1 MKNIVSKLALAF
13 LFISMVSCG
22 EFSSEEKKD
31 SKAGQH
37 SEENENHIE
46 LTNGQLENT
55 NIEIGKAEMRSL
67 GSEISVN
74 GIIDVPPQG
83 NISINIPYG
92 GFLKYT
98 EMLPGTKVKKGQLL
112 AVIENP
118 MFIDIQQDYLETLA
132 EGEYLKTDFER
143 QETLYKEEVSSAKV
157 FQQSKS
163 AYNINKARIDAM
175 EAKLGLIGINLKSLK
190 AGKISPAVNIYSPVN
205 GKVREVF
212 SNIGKY
218 VGPEDIIMDI
228 TDPIDLHVELT
239 VYESDI
245 TKVQTGQKI
254 RFSLANKPENWKEA
268 EVYLIGSGVRDDRS
282 ITVHGHLKEEYE
294 DLWPGMFVNARIETG
309 TSKSFTLPEVA
320 VVRFKSKNYIF
331 IDKGTT
337 SEEDV
342 LKNNYEM
349 VEVTTGI
356 SEVGIIQVNAVE
368 KGLNFET
375 ARIVIKDANT
385 LLATAKNSDDGGGH
399 GH

>member
-1 MKNIVSKLALAF
+1 MKNTVSKLALAI

-22 EFSSEEKKD
+22 ESSSEEKTG
-31 SKAGQH
+31 ARAEQH

-46 LTNGQLENT
+46 LTNEQLENT
-55 NIEIGKAEMRSL
+55 NIQIGKAEMRSL
-67 GSEISVN
+67 GNEISVN

-83 NISINIPYG
+83 NISINIAYG

-118 MFIDIQQDYLETLA
+118 IFIDIQQNYLETLA
-132 EGEYLKTDFER
+132 EGVYLKTDFER
-143 QETLYKEEVSSAKV
+143 QEILYKEEVSSAKV
-157 FQQSKS
+157 FQQAKS
-163 AYNINKARIDAM
+163 AYNTNRARIDAM
-175 EAKLGLIGINLKSLK
+175 EAKLRLIGINLKSLK
-190 AGKISPAVNIYSPVN
+190 AGKISSSVNIYSPVN

-218 VGPEDIIMDI
+218 VGAEDIIMDI

-254 RFSLANKPENWKEA
+254 RFSLANKPEIWKEA

-309 TSKSFTLPEVA
+309 TLKSFTLPEAA

-337 SEEDV
+337 SEDGV

-356 SEVGIIQVNAVE
+356 TEVGIIQVNAVE

-385 LLATAKNSDDGGGH
+385 LLATAKNSEDGGGH

>member
-1 MKNIVSKLALAF
+1 MKNTVSKLALAI

-22 EFSSEEKKD
+22 ESSSEEKTEA
-31 SKAGQH
+31 KAEQH

-46 LTNGQLENT
+46 LTNEQLENT
-55 NIEIGKAEMRSL
+55 NIQIGKAEMRSL
-67 GSEISVN
+67 GNEISVN
-74 GIIDVPPQG
+74 GMIDVPPQG
-83 NISINIPYG
+83 NISINIAYG

-118 MFIDIQQDYLETLA
+118 IFIDIQQDYLETLA

-143 QETLYKEEVSSAKV
+143 QEILYKEEVSSAKV
-157 FQQSKS
+157 FQQAKS
-163 AYNINKARIDAM
+163 AYNTNRARIDAM
-175 EAKLGLIGINLKSLK
+175 EAKLRLIGINLKSLK
-190 AGKISPAVNIYSPVN
+190 AGKISSVVNIYSPVN

-254 RFSLANKPENWKEA
+254 RFSLANKPELWKEA

-309 TSKSFTLPEVA
+309 TSKSFTLPEDA
-320 VVRFKSKNYIF
+320 VVRYKSKNYIF

-337 SEEDV
+337 SEEGV

-356 SEVGIIQVNAVE
+356 SEVGIVQVNAVE

-385 LLATAKNSDDGGGH
+385 LLATAKNSEDGGGH

>member
-1 MKNIVSKLALAF
+1 MKNTVSKLALAI

-22 EFSSEEKKD
+22 ESSSEEKTGER
-31 SKAGQH
+31 AEQH

-46 LTNGQLENT
+46 LTNEQLENT
-55 NIEIGKAEMRSL
+55 NIQIGKAEMRSL
-67 GSEISVN
+67 GNEISVN

-83 NISINIPYG
+83 NISINIAYG

-118 MFIDIQQDYLETLA
+118 IFIDIQQNYLETLA
-132 EGEYLKTDFER
+132 EGVYLKTDFER
-143 QETLYKEEVSSAKV
+143 QEILYKEEVSSAKV
-157 FQQSKS
+157 FQQAKS
-163 AYNINKARIDAM
+163 AYNTNRARIDAM
-175 EAKLGLIGINLKSLK
+175 EAKLRLIGINLKSLK
-190 AGKISPAVNIYSPVN
+190 AGKISSSVNIYSPVN

-218 VGPEDIIMDI
+218 VGAEDIIMDI

-254 RFSLANKPENWKEA
+254 RFSLANKPEIWKEA

-309 TSKSFTLPEVA
+309 TLKSFTLPEAA

-337 SEEDV
+337 SEDGV

-356 SEVGIIQVNAVE
+356 TEVGIIQVNAVE

-385 LLATAKNSDDGGGH
+385 LLATAKNSEDGGGH

>member
-22 EFSSEEKKD
+22 ESSSEEKTEIK
-31 SKAGQH
+31 SELH
-37 SEENENHIE
+37 SEEENHIE
-46 LTNGQLENT
+46 LTNEQFKNT
-55 NIEIGKAEMRSL
+55 NIEIGKAEMRAL

-118 MFIDIQQDYLETLA
+118 MFIDIQQEYLETLA
-132 EGEYLKTDFER
+132 EGEYLRTDFER
-143 QETLYKEEVSSAKV
+143 QEILYKEEVSSAKV
-157 FQQSKS
+157 YQQAKS
-163 AYNINKARIDAM
+163 VYNTNKAQINAM
-175 EAKLGLIGINLKSLK
+175 EAKLRLIGVNLNSLK
-190 AGKISPAVNIYSPVN
+190 TGKVSSAVNIYSPVT
-205 GKVREVF
+205 GQVREVF
-212 SNIGKY
+212 SNIGKF
-218 VGPEDIIMDI
+218 VGPEDIIMDV
-228 TDPIDLHVELT
+228 TDAKDLHVELT

-254 RFSLANKPENWKEA
+254 RFSLANKPESWKEA
-268 EVYLIGSGVRDDRS
+268 EVFLIGSGVRDDRS
-282 ITVHGHLKEEYE
+282 ITVHGHLIKEYE

-309 TSKSFTLPEVA
+309 TSDSYTLPEDA
-320 VVRFKSKNYIF
+320 VVRFNAKNYIF
-331 IDKGTT
+331 ISKGTNK
-337 SEEDV
+337 EDGV
-342 LKNNYEM
+342 EKHSFEM
-349 VEVTTGI
+349 VEVKIGSSEAGVIQI
-356 SEVGIIQVNAVE
+356 STIDRELDFKNIS
-368 KGLNFET
+368 
-375 ARIVIKDANT
+375 IVVKDANT

>member
-1 MKNIVSKLALAF
+1 MKNIVSQLALAI

-22 EFSSEEKKD
+22 ESTSEDKKEVKAEK
-31 SKAGQH
+31 H

-46 LTNGQLENT
+46 LTNQQLKNT
-55 NIEIGKAEMRSL
+55 NIQIGKAEMRSL

-143 QETLYKEEVSSAKV
+143 QEILYNEEVSSAKV
-157 FQQSKS
+157 YQKAKS
-163 AYNINKARIDAM
+163 VYNTNKAQINAM
-175 EAKLGLIGINLKSLK
+175 ESKLRLIGVNLKSLK
-190 AGKISPAVNIYSPVN
+190 AGKVSSAVNIYSPVT
-205 GKVREVF
+205 GQVREVF
-212 SNIGKY
+212 SNIGKF
-218 VGPEDIIMDI
+218 VGPEDIIMDV
-228 TDPIDLHVELT
+228 TDAKDLHVELT

-254 RFSLANKPENWKEA
+254 RFSLANKPESWKEA

-282 ITVHGHLKEEYE
+282 ITVHGHLLKEYE

-309 TSKSFTLPEVA
+309 TSESYTLPEDA
-320 VVRFKSKNYIF
+320 VVRFNAKNYVF
-331 IDKGTT
+331 ISKGSTK
-337 SEEDV
+337 ENGVE
-342 LKNNYEM
+342 KHNFEM
-349 VEVTTGI
+349 VEVKTGSSEAGVIQINTIDRELDFKKI
-356 SEVGIIQVNAVE
+356 S
-368 KGLNFET
+368 
-375 ARIVIKDANT
+375 IVVKDANT

>member
-228 TDPIDLHVELT
+228 TDPNDLHVELT

>member
-22 EFSSEEKKD
+22 ESSSEEKTD
-31 SKAGQH
+31 TKAGQH

-55 NIEIGKAEMRSL
+55 NIEIGKAEIRSL

-132 EGEYLKTDFER
+132 EGEFLKTDFER
-143 QETLYKEEVSSAKV
+143 QEILYKEEVSSAKV

>member
-1 MKNIVSKLALAF
+1 MKNIVSQLALAI

-22 EFSSEEKKD
+22 ESTSEEKTEV
-31 SKAGQH
+31 KAEKH

-46 LTNGQLENT
+46 LTNEQLKNT
-55 NIEIGKAEMRSL
+55 NIQIGKAEMRSL

-157 FQQSKS
+157 YQKAKS
-163 AYNINKARIDAM
+163 VYNTNRAQINAM
-175 EAKLGLIGINLKSLK
+175 EAKLRLIGVNLKNLK
-190 AGKISPAVNIYSPVN
+190 TGKVSSAVNIYSPVT
-205 GKVREVF
+205 GQVREVF
-212 SNIGKY
+212 SNIGKF
-218 VGPEDIIMDI
+218 VGPEDIIMDV
-228 TDPIDLHVELT
+228 TDAKDLHVELT

-254 RFSLANKPENWKEA
+254 RFSLANKPESWKEA

-282 ITVHGHLKEEYE
+282 ITVHGHLLKEYE
-294 DLWPGMFVNARIETG
+294 NLWPGMFVNARIETG
-309 TSKSFTLPEVA
+309 TSESYTLPEDA
-320 VVRFKSKNYIF
+320 VVRFNAKNYVF
-331 IDKGTT
+331 ISKGSTK
-337 SEEDV
+337 ENGVE
-342 LKNNYEM
+342 KHNFEM
-349 VEVTTGI
+349 VEVKTGSSEAGVIQINTIDRELDFKKI
-356 SEVGIIQVNAVE
+356 S
-368 KGLNFET
+368 
-375 ARIVIKDANT
+375 IVVKDANT